1 MGLGKILGGFFKTHL
16 VTLSGNQPPKV
27 LADMLLTL
35 KKQQHRFQ
43 LLLFIFSKFYVKVYL

>member
-35 KKQQHRFQ
+35 KKQQHR
-43 LLLFIFSKFYVKVYL
+43 SKFYVKVYL